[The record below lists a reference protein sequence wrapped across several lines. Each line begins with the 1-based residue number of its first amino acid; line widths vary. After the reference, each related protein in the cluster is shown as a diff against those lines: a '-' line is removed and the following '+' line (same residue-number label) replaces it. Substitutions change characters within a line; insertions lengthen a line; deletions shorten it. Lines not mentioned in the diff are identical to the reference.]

1 MTFFQSSQ
9 FMDFYKSE
17 HTTRGGCPADWI
29 WIVPPISGALVPTWH
44 QEMLDYKIS
53 PSYEYQ
59 KPLWVDLMKR
69 KRPSFKILATLMMY
83 FNAWFRK
90 RYTKRKEALIFYAT
104 MTGTA
109 KLYATKLRDCLEQQ
123 FRTRICPLDEK
134 ALELLSTKEPG
145 KKHKKTNKTLLVF
158 FHNLFK
164 RELKLLALLHLCF
177 SCSCFTI

>member
-1 MTFFQSSQ
+1 
-9 FMDFYKSE
+9 MDFYKSE

-123 FRTRICPLDEK
+123 FRTKICPLDEK

-145 KKHKKTNKTLLVF
+145 NKHKKPFVFFLKLFLNFPPIFPARFTLL
-158 FHNLFK
+158 K
-164 RELKLLALLHLCF
+164 K
-177 SCSCFTI
+177 

>member
-1 MTFFQSSQ
+1 
-9 FMDFYKSE
+9 MDFYKSE

-123 FRTRICPLDEK
+123 FRTRICPLPARRQGLK
-134 ALELLSTKEPG
+134 THFFWLWMVMLTFNQRQLSRW
-145 KKHKKTNKTLLVF
+145 L
-158 FHNLFK
+158 
-164 RELKLLALLHLCF
+164 
-177 SCSCFTI
+177 I